1 MSVRRASQG
10 LRRVTIAVMSFLVFI
25 AVTIPLTSFA
35 AAAVPKS
42 VLSLHFVNLH
52 GQPEAERA
60 MVAQA
65 TNVIGLEVRNVGPV
79 ETRRGSLHFSFAL
92 PDSVVPVSTLA
103 YDATTGNRLDVP
115 TTITRAGGSI
125 SIATK
130 QALRPLAP
138 NHALIFFLEVEVKT
152 SLGSSLLPS
161 ILRTSVRLHGQ
172 RVRAHEP
179 MSLVPSPVA
188 HVGLLENQV
197 HQSAPGGIGVAL
209 FALKNLSAVSDIVP
223 GATTTATLSHL
234 TDQTAET
241 LVSASGAGWDC
252 RGPPASMSCHYSGP
266 VLASG
271 AISDPLIVRYRVAP
285 SAPANTELNWRGS
298 FSIPTPLS
306 ANQAMAFPEHLQL
319 RDSLAQKVA
328 VKVAPLSG
336 QTVSPTH
343 PMTLGV
349 IQKVT
354 VGAAWG
360 MRDKVVL
367 PPGLTMDAV
376 SNHGWSCPAGSGTVT
391 CSTQYP
397 VIAHEATGFIATVHA
412 SKRTPNGL
420 SIVGVEALTRGT
432 PGKGVNVALISVSGG
447 KTVKPKTGSSSSTLS
462 PSSGPTI
469 GKYQAGSSSSGPTL
483 GQYQGGTS
491 SGTPAG
497 TTGTTGTTDPSTSGT
512 ATSANASTSPNVAA
526 PSASA
531 VAGDQPARRSV
542 PLKPVAPAIKN
553 ASTLTNAT
561 LSGSNVVITFPS
573 KGSGYTYSVTSLEGV
588 SVCSNIS
595 SLTCTVAASNFSN
608 GVVEVFKVTAK
619 SGSTTS
625 TVGYTNVV
633 TPSGSLLL
641 ANLPVSA
648 AQYLV
653 SALGTVSIS
662 GTLPIAGKP
671 VSFSASYTNAT
682 NYSLSLSSGASI
694 SLGSVALTN
703 PTMSIVNSNR
713 TITFS
718 LSGGASIAGTAV
730 TISASGSSA
739 TSWTASGSISSLTI
753 GGINLGRTALSVAVT
768 NGAVGSFSLTSLV
781 SVGSTAISIA
791 GTYTAANTW
800 SMAATVS
807 AFSIGAVSL
816 SGVSFSVSDANGA
829 VTKTFGGSVSIASNQ
844 VSLSGTY
851 SSANTW
857 SLTATAASLT
867 LGSAALTSAGVTV
880 NDSAGSVSA
889 IMTGMLSLGSTSVSL
904 SGTYTNANT
913 WTLTGT
919 LASASF
925 GGVSLSS
932 LSATLADSTG
942 NITGSLSATLA
953 LGSGTLNLQG
963 SFSDANNW
971 SVGVTGANLTL
982 GSVTL
987 NTASFTLTDT
997 ASVLSA
1003 TLSGTLSVATTSVTV
1018 SGAYSSST
1026 SWTLTASLASLSLGS
1041 VTLNAASVTVANVS
1055 GTISTRISGSF
1066 ALGTGTL
1073 TVSGSYRNASN
1084 WSVTSTASNITL
1096 GSVVLGG
1103 AVATVADSSGSISV
1117 SIAGNLSLG
1126 TTTISATGTY
1136 TNANTW
1142 TLSATVSSVALGS
1155 LTLTSASLSLIDS
1168 GGGITGT
1175 LAATV
1180 QVANASI
1187 NVSGTYTSASEWS
1200 VTATGAQLSLGSF
1213 TLSGATITISDHLGS
1228 ISGTLN
1234 ATFTIAT
1241 TTLVISG
1248 TYTDSSNWSLT
1259 ASPSTLSLGS
1269 LSLSNASV
1277 TVSDTY
1283 GTLTTALSGTLTVAT
1298 ATATVKG
1305 TYTSSSN
1312 WSLTASNIS
1321 LTLGTVSLTQAKVT
1335 VSDSSNV
1342 VTTTMSGTIS
1352 LGTTSLQVAGT
1363 YTDSRNWSLTAS
1375 TSTFSLGSLS
1385 ISGASVTITDAGAS
1399 PVTSISGTV
1408 TIISTQVQLSGTFS
1422 DSNNWSLSA
1431 RTLSIG
1437 LGGPTLNSA
1446 SVTVASVA
1454 GKIATSIAGTV
1465 TFGSAASL
1473 TVVGTYTSSNNWS
1486 LSVTA
1491 SAGSLTPLPGWTLSM
1506 TTFTGTIAGTA
1517 SGIKWSLSMNAG
1529 TIHVGSDLTLTNVSV
1544 ALGTQC
1550 TNIALPLCASSN
1562 GFYLNFAGS
1571 LTVALPGVGSFTAN
1585 LVASMNTSQSAFEM
1599 IASIPTNINLVPGI
1613 LTLSQAS
1620 VAIGYNDPG
1629 FASIAADGVTI
1640 QGFSGQDSQGINIA
1654 LTGNVTVS
1662 AFGSSLTVAMT
1673 VLVGTSGI
1681 VVVGIISGGLTISAV
1696 GATLYSVMYSTVNV
1710 TATAQYQDAQGSNV
1724 TLQVQ
1729 LQPNYFF
1736 FAGALG
1742 APGWLNT
1749 LLGTSL
1755 GSLPVYATVGSGGWS
1770 ISAQIPESYQMHGG
1784 AGFGFAFQNM
1794 TLTVAQYGLQGIS
1807 FTAAENGQMYVC
1819 GSLTDSCNASNA
1831 QNTINCQLAIS
1842 FTAPGLI
1849 KFAITVRGAGPND
1862 SVISNIFGTGINV
1875 TGLAFQVG
1883 LNLETTPIPIP
1894 ELGLAATATLPT
1906 ALLQDLGIAGS
1917 NTQPI
1922 PIQLVLNISDTDP
1935 CLDIQIGTKGSSQSI
1950 INIDNIITANYADLV
1965 FAPAGCTVGTFVI
1978 PEGIGFAFAGTFLG
1992 VNVSV
1997 QASITLSPFSLSA
2010 DISVSGFTLGPFST
2024 NGVSLCLVVG
2034 TPTTLPPCFANYPNL
2049 NTNGFAVAFQGNVQL
2064 AGNLSASVAGSF
2076 DASGDFTFN
2085 GSASLAIGSFSLQLT
2100 VAIAQVNG
2108 SFTASGSGSITIP
2121 DLLQVNVSGSFQSY
2135 ANMSL
2140 SGSATF
2146 DPGGF
2151 NLATLN
2157 FSFTETNGAIALT
2170 ANAGV
2175 SFGPFSGSITGAFS
2189 LNGTTI
2195 GYYFNANVAFSING
2209 YDIAGGS
2216 LTVANCSNS
2225 TCTSGTQPT
2234 YAELGFSFLG
2244 ADVSVSVDTGWSFS
2258 WDALGQALAQL
2269 GQAFLNEAVAIMG
2282 DLGAGIEDVAN
2293 AIGSAFS
2300 VAASAVTDAIN
2311 QVGQTISGW
2320 ASDFAQGTAQVAADV
2335 MAGLNYAAG
2344 QVAGALNDVY
2354 RQAAQTAAQVLQAAG
2369 YVYDQIATG
2378 LQQGFDASIAVC
2390 GQALQAIG
2398 AGAQELVNDLSN
2410 AYSAVV
2416 SDVSQAIA
2424 NVANTL
2430 GYALQ
2435 DVANA
2440 IYNTF
2445 SSLGAS
2451 AVNDIL
2457 QAAGWA
2463 ESAIEGAFSAI
2474 GGALADFGNSLVSAL
2489 SDAWDTFTSWF

>member
-1 MSVRRASQG
+1 M
-10 LRRVTIAVMSFLVFI
+10 
-25 AVTIPLTSFA
+25 
-35 AAAVPKS
+35 
-42 VLSLHFVNLH
+42 
-52 GQPEAERA
+52 
-60 MVAQA
+60 
-65 TNVIGLEVRNVGPV
+65 
-79 ETRRGSLHFSFAL
+79 
-92 PDSVVPVSTLA
+92 
-103 YDATTGNRLDVP
+103 
-115 TTITRAGGSI
+115 
-125 SIATK
+125 
-130 QALRPLAP
+130 
-138 NHALIFFLEVEVKT
+138 
-152 SLGSSLLPS
+152 
-161 ILRTSVRLHGQ
+161 
-172 RVRAHEP
+172 
-179 MSLVPSPVA
+179 
-188 HVGLLENQV
+188 
-197 HQSAPGGIGVAL
+197 
-209 FALKNLSAVSDIVP
+209 
-223 GATTTATLSHL
+223 
-234 TDQTAET
+234 
-241 LVSASGAGWDC
+241 
-252 RGPPASMSCHYSGP
+252 
-266 VLASG
+266 
-271 AISDPLIVRYRVAP
+271 
-285 SAPANTELNWRGS
+285 
-298 FSIPTPLS
+298 
-306 ANQAMAFPEHLQL
+306 
-319 RDSLAQKVA
+319 
-328 VKVAPLSG
+328 
-336 QTVSPTH
+336 
-343 PMTLGV
+343 
-349 IQKVT
+349 
-354 VGAAWG
+354 
-360 MRDKVVL
+360 
-367 PPGLTMDAV
+367 
-376 SNHGWSCPAGSGTVT
+376 
-391 CSTQYP
+391 
-397 VIAHEATGFIATVHA
+397 
-412 SKRTPNGL
+412 
-420 SIVGVEALTRGT
+420 
-432 PGKGVNVALISVSGG
+432 
-447 KTVKPKTGSSSSTLS
+447 
-462 PSSGPTI
+462 
-469 GKYQAGSSSSGPTL
+469 
-483 GQYQGGTS
+483 
-491 SGTPAG
+491 
-497 TTGTTGTTDPSTSGT
+497 
-512 ATSANASTSPNVAA
+512 
-526 PSASA
+526 
-531 VAGDQPARRSV
+531 
-542 PLKPVAPAIKN
+542 APAIKN

-1335 VSDSSNV
+1335 VSDSSDV

>member
-483 GQYQGGTS
+483 GQYQGDTS
-491 SGTPAG
+491 SGTPA
-497 TTGTTGTTDPSTSGT
+497 GTTGTTDPSTSGT

-1506 TTFTGTIAGTA
+1506 TTFAGTIAGTA